1 MNENNHLE
9 LKTALRRNLIRAT
22 LVPLQSGCLAF
33 AMATLAILAGI
44 WLDFRLETFP
54 RWTLILL
61 VGSAPIALVIV
72 YFVVRRTLRG
82 LQAETNASEPEDEV

>member
-33 AMATLAILAGI
+33 AMATIAILAGI

-54 RWTLILL
+54 LDPDFTGWQCTHC
-61 VGSAPIALVIV
+61 VGDSVFRRSADITRV
-72 YFVVRRTLRG
+72 TG
-82 LQAETNASEPEDEV
+82 